1 MFCVWNK
8 FTNREGQLY
17 GFFSS
22 LCLFSRGGYMP
33 RKKQNAWSS
42 QQVRDDGCMGGGTFF
57 SALYACFREGGIC
70 HARSKTP
77 GSRIKFGM
85 TGELY
90 FSELYVLSGGYLLPL
105 WFYVSFYSPF
115 YLPFCIVDFQVFIVV
130 ICLFICNYLPFYS
143 PFTNL

>member
-22 LCLFSRGGYMP
+22 LCLFLR
-33 RKKQNAWSS
+33 
-42 QQVRDDGCMGGGTFF
+42 
-57 SALYACFREGGIC
+57 GGIC

-77 GSRIKFGM
+77 GSRIKCGM

-143 PFTNL
+143 PFTNYSSPFSSRAFSPMFKALAIISFCFLYFSPSI

>member
-1 MFCVWNK
+1 
-8 FTNREGQLY
+8 
-17 GFFSS
+17 
-22 LCLFSRGGYMP
+22 MP
-33 RKKQNAWSS
+33 RKKQNAWIPH
-42 QQVRDDGCMGGGTFF
+42 QVRDDG
-57 SALYACFREGGIC
+57 R
-70 HARSKTP
+70 
-77 GSRIKFGM
+77 
-85 TGELY
+85 ELY